1 MSNFITC
8 GQWPLRR
15 IIGALLVV
23 ISLILAPDAFAET
36 LATGNGIFM
45 LGHLSGICI
54 WGYILFLLLRAPDE
68 PKTWKGVPHSWL
80 AVLLYFA
87 VIFLMGSSSYG
98 KLLDA
103 RQNSTAEYG
112 NSLASKVQLADECIA
127 RKIAAKTD
135 MTNAAEECMS
145 AAGISAEEQRMM
157 MIETIN
163 MGDGMSIPARVEWCK
178 KFLPYSWKDPSTL
191 DTACNYAATHW
202 KEAKEEL
209 LRQLNSDPSP
219 VSK

>member
-8 GQWPLRR
+8 GQWPIRR

-23 ISLILAPDAFAET
+23 ISLALAPDAFAEAV
-36 LATGNGIFM
+36 ATGNGIYM
-45 LGHLSGICI
+45 IGHILGIGI
-54 WGYILFLLLRAPDE
+54 WGYILFLLLQAPDE
-68 PKTWKGVPHSWL
+68 PKTWKSVPHSWL

-87 VIFLMGSSSYG
+87 VVFLMGSSSYG

-112 NSLASKVQLADECIA
+112 NSLASKAQLADECVA
-127 RKIAAKTD
+127 RKIAAKMD

-157 MIETIN
+157 MTETIN
-163 MGDGMSIPARVEWCK
+163 MGDRMSIPEREEWCK
-178 KFLPYSWKDPSTL
+178 KFLSYSWKDPSTL

-209 LRQLNSDPSP
+209 LRQLNGGPSA
-219 VSK
+219 VSQ